1 LTISSTENESP
12 TEENSEKLLI
22 VRHKINKKKK
32 GLASNF
38 ITNRREIEDAKEVQ
52 ILTEILKRYLCS
64 LSP

>member
-22 VRHKINKKKK
+22 VRHKKKKK

-52 ILTEILKRYLCS
+52 ILTEILKRNLCS

>member
-32 GLASNF
+32 DWL
-38 ITNRREIEDAKEVQ
+38 Q
-52 ILTEILKRYLCS
+52 ILSLIEGKLKMQKKFKY
-64 LSP
+64 

>member
-22 VRHKINKKKK
+22 VRHKINKKK

-52 ILTEILKRYLCS
+52 ILTEILKRNLCS